1 MLKTAIVKIV
11 DVCARYR
18 WLVIVASLI
27 VSAVSGVYAVDH
39 FAINTDINKLISP
52 DLPWRKRDLAFEAAF
67 PERHELIVGVI
78 DAPTPELAAEASR
91 ALAKE
96 LENFPTLIKSV
107 SQPGGG
113 EFFERNALLFLPTE
127 ELQDVTTKM
136 SEAEP
141 LITVLAGD
149 PTLRGVSDTLSFAL
163 KGVEDK
169 QVTLD
174 DMTRTLNV
182 AAETVEKVIA
192 GKPTTFSWRAL
203 AANGKSNGR
212 NETRRFVQIRAHL
225 DFHALEPGKAAT
237 DLVRKTAEDVG
248 FPTKYGAKLRLTGPV
263 PMADEEFGTV
273 AEGALVNSLATLAVV
288 LLILWFALRS
298 SKIIFAVSVNLF
310 VGLAITAAVGLM
322 MVGQLTLISVA
333 FAVLFVG
340 LGVDFGIQ
348 FAVRYRAERYELN
361 DLYKALL
368 AAAEKAGPPL
378 TLAGAATAAGFLSFV
393 PTDYRG
399 VSELGMIAGFG
410 MSIAFFLSIS
420 LLPALLMVLDPAG
433 EKGPVGYK
441 SLAPVDRFLDRHR
454 VPVIVGTLLVAVL
467 GSPLLYYLRFD
478 FNPLNLRNAHVE
490 SVATLLDLRN
500 NSMTGEFSSNVLTPS
515 LEAAARTADKLAKL
529 PEVARVMTLNF
540 FVPADQERKLAL
552 LKELAEALDPGL
564 NANGVMTPPTDA
576 ENIAAL
582 KKTADDLN
590 KTAGSE
596 QGTGATAA
604 KRLAGAMTQLAAADP
619 AVRATAE
626 KVFTDPLKVVLN
638 DLRGYLKAGPVT
650 VDTLPPDLVREW
662 IARDGRARVE
672 VTPKGNTNDN
682 AVLRNFAE
690 KLLAAEPTAIGGP
703 ISILESGDTI
713 VRAFWEAGAWALI
726 SITIMLWLTLR
737 RFTDV
742 MLTLVPLL
750 LAGVVTLEICV
761 LIGQPMNFAN
771 IIALPLLLGLGVAF
785 KIYFVMAWRQGQTD
799 LLQSS
804 LTHAIFFSA
813 LTTAT
818 AFGSLWMSSHPGTS
832 SMGKLLAL
840 ALLCTMAAAILFQ
853 PALMGRPRNAEEPAK
868 AARA

>member
-27 VSAVSGVYAVDH
+27 ISAVSGLYAVEH

-52 DLPWRKRDLAFEAAF
+52 DLSWRKRDLAFDAAF
-67 PERHELIVGVI
+67 PERYELILAVI
-78 DAPTPELAAEASR
+78 DAPTPELTAEASR

-113 EFFERNALLFLPTE
+113 EFFERNALLFLPAD
-127 ELQDVTTKM
+127 ELRDITTKM

-182 AAETVEKVIA
+182 AADTVEKVIA

-225 DFHALEPGKAAT
+225 DFHALEPGRAAT
-237 DLVRKTAEDVG
+237 DLVRKTADDLG
-248 FPTKYGAKLRLTGPV
+248 FATKYDAKLRLTGPV

-273 AEGALVNSLATLAVV
+273 AEGALVNSLATVAVV

-298 SKIIFAVSVNLF
+298 SKIIFAVAVNLF

-399 VSELGMIAGFG
+399 VSELGLIAGFG
-410 MSIAFFLSIS
+410 MAVAFFLSIS
-420 LLPALLMVLDPAG
+420 LLPALLMVLDPPG
-433 EKGPVGYK
+433 EKEPVGYK

-454 VPVIVGTLLVAVL
+454 VPVIVGTLLVALL
-467 GSPLLYYLRFD
+467 GSPLLFYLRFD
-478 FNPLNLRNAHVE
+478 FNPINLRSPHVE
-490 SVATLLDLRN
+490 LVATLLDLR

-515 LEAAARTADKLAKL
+515 LEAAAQTADKLSKL
-529 PEVARVMTLNF
+529 PDVARVMTLNF
-540 FVPADQERKLAL
+540 FVPTDQERKLAL
-552 LKELAEALDPGL
+552 IKELAEALDPGL

-576 ENIAAL
+576 ESIAAL

-596 QGTGATAA
+596 QGAGAAAA
-604 KRLAGAMTQLAAADP
+604 KRLAAAMTQLAAADP
-619 AVRATAE
+619 AVRATAA
-626 KVFTDPLKVVLN
+626 KVITDPLKVVLN
-638 DLRGYLKAGPVT
+638 DLRGYLKAEPVA
-650 VDTLPPDLVREW
+650 VDTLPPELVREW

-672 VTPKGNTNDN
+672 VTPKGDTNDN

-840 ALLCTMAAAILFQ
+840 ALACTMAAAILFQ
-853 PALMGRPRNAEEPAK
+853 PALMGRPRQVEAPAK
-868 AARA
+868 PAAA